1 MDVPANLIEMQIGRG
16 VILHSTLFKD
26 IDHGKFFVIM
36 GVSATYVAGFFFIN
50 SNIHP
55 SLRDKPEQY
64 AMQYPMRRADYTFL
78 RYDSFLCATH
88 IMRIERSRLAQSIQS
103 GDTRILGNMLPDHIE
118 ELFERV
124 KTSRLFSKKDI
135 RDFFE

>member
-1 MDVPANLIEMQIGRG
+1 M
-16 VILHSTLFKD
+16 
-26 IDHGKFFVIM
+26 
-36 GVSATYVAGFFFIN
+36 
-50 SNIHP
+50 
-55 SLRDKPEQY
+55 RDKPEQY

>member
-1 MDVPANLIEMQIGRG
+1 MELPANLIEMRIVRG
-16 VILHSTLFKD
+16 AILHSTMFKD

-36 GVSATYVAGFFFIN
+36 GVSATHVAGFFFIN

-55 SLRDKPEQY
+55 SLRNKPEQF
-64 AMQYPMRRADYTFL
+64 AMQYPMRKADYTFL

-88 IMRIERSRLAQSIQS
+88 IMRIERHRLAQSIQR
-103 GDTRILGNMLPDHIE
+103 GETCVLGNMHPAHIE

-124 KTSRLFSKKDI
+124 KTSRLFSKRDI
-135 RDFFE
+135 EDFFE